1 MQDIV
6 FYAAANE
13 ALGVV
18 RDYANSRND
27 YAPTLVLGV
36 SVCLRMRLFA
46 GSESAAPFPVDSFS
60 GITGWKWRM
69 DTDFD
74 RETP

>member
-13 ALGVV
+13 TLGVV

-60 GITGWKWRM
+60 GITVWKWRM
-69 DTDFD
+69 DSDFD
-74 RETP
+74 R